1 MYTRRTALGTVG
13 VCVAAL
19 AGCSRLDDA
28 LDEALDQEAEPAAVE
43 ASAAAA
49 TGLQQTALTA
59 QVYEQTVDIADESR
73 ELRLQNWLTQY
84 TTGATETSAAGFSLL
99 TTPTVSV
106 AGQAVNPFR
115 QFDRERLLQA
125 MVERADAVPVESIET
140 VGERTVTVLDESVPV
155 EVFRAEGEQDPV
167 QLRLHLGDR
176 THNGDI
182 LVFLGVHPAV
192 VETTEAI
199 DTLAE
204 GITHPVERP

>member
-13 VCVAAL
+13 ACVVGL
-19 AGCSRLDDA
+19 AGCSRLDET
-28 LDEALDQEAEPAAVE
+28 LDEALDREAEPAAVE
-43 ASAAAA
+43 ASVAAA
-49 TGLQQTALTA
+49 TGLKQTVLTD
-59 QVYEQTVDIADESR
+59 QVYEQTVDIGDESW

-99 TTPTVSV
+99 TTPAVSV

-140 VGERTVTVLDESVPV
+140 VGRRTVTVLDESVPV
-155 EVFRAEGEQDPV
+155 EAFRADGEQESV
-167 QLRLHLGDR
+167 QFRLHLGDR
-176 THNGDI
+176 THDGDI

-192 VETTEAI
+192 VEMTETI
-199 DTLAE
+199 DTLTE
-204 GITHPVERP
+204 GIAHPVERP